1 MFEQYSNILS
11 NEELN
16 ECKKI
21 INSSLWKYGHTSTN
35 LSHTKFFIADL
46 INVLFF
52 NKIFFNKIK
61 KITNKNFNI
70 LRIYAN
76 GHVFG
81 QEGDWHVDTNI
92 EKAYTFLYYFNEGN
106 PSELGETYFL
116 DKNDNIKSSLPIYNS
131 GILFKSDIL
140 HRGSSPKITF
150 NDMRITI
157 AFKLILN
164 NFDDNIKIF

>member
-21 INSSLWKYGHTSTN
+21 IHSSFWKYGHTSTN
-35 LSHTKFFIADL
+35 FSHNKFFITDL
-46 INVLFF
+46 INVSFF

-61 KITNKNFNI
+61 KITNKNFDI

-81 QEGDWHVDTNI
+81 QEGDWHTDTNI
-92 EKAYTFLYYFNEGN
+92 ENAYTFLYYFNEGN
-106 PSELGETYFL
+106 PSELGETYFI
-116 DKNDNIKSSLPIYNS
+116 DENENIKSSLPVYNS
-131 GILFKSDIL
+131 GILFKSNIL

-150 NDMRITI
+150 NDMRVTI
-157 AFKLILN
+157 AFKLVLN
-164 NFDDNIKIF
+164 NFDDKVKIF

>member
-1 MFEQYSNILS
+1 MFEQFANILS

-21 INSSLWKYGHTSTN
+21 INSSFWKYGHVSTK
-35 LSHTKFFIADL
+35 LSHNKFFVTDL
-46 INVLFF
+46 INISFF
-52 NKIFFNKIK
+52 SKIFFNKIK
-61 KITNKNFNI
+61 KITNKNFDI
-70 LRIYAN
+70 VRIYAN
-76 GHVFG
+76 GQVFG
-81 QEGDWHVDTNI
+81 QEGDWHIDANI

-106 PSELGETYFL
+106 PSELGETYFI
-116 DKNDNIKSSLPIYNS
+116 DENESIKSVLPIYNS

-140 HRGSSPKITF
+140 HKGSSPKISF

>member
-1 MFEQYSNILS
+1 MFKQYSNILS

-16 ECKKI
+16 ECKEI
-21 INSSLWKYGHTSTN
+21 IYSSFWKYGHTSTN
-35 LSHTKFFIADL
+35 VSYSKFFKTNL
-46 INVLFF
+46 IDVPFF
-52 NKIFFNKIK
+52 NKIFYNKIK
-61 KITNKNFNI
+61 KITNTNFDI

-92 EKAYTFLYYFNEGN
+92 KNAYTFLYYFNEGN
-106 PSELGETYFL
+106 PSELGETYFI
-116 DKNDNIKSSLPIYNS
+116 DENKNIKSSLPIYNS

-157 AFKLILN
+157 AFKLVLN
-164 NFDDNIKIF
+164 NFDDKVKIF